1 MEWNE
6 LNGIEC
12 IKLFSIFEDMNHELF
27 CEVSSRGQT
36 MRGFLHRPEN
46 FSAARRYPAVLFLHG
61 LGGNHI
67 ESHRFFVLAAR
78 RLAAQNIL
86 AARFDFLGSGNSD
99 GEFCDVTPDTEL
111 QDALVL
117 LQWLQSQPGVD
128 RTRIGL
134 IGFSLG
140 GLLATYAA
148 TRFDVKALCLWAA
161 TAHMYRRMKEKST
174 PQSSAMLKLRGWHD
188 INGNKTSRAFFDSA
202 AKLQPLTEAK
212 KFRGRVLILH
222 GEGDDIVPVEE
233 AREYSQAF
241 AACHP
246 ALKILPN
253 ADHGFNK
260 VEWADEVIE
269 TTAKWL
275 AKNL

>member
-1 MEWNE
+1 M
-6 LNGIEC
+6 NG
-12 IKLFSIFEDMNHELF
+12 ELF

-46 FSAARRYPAVLFLHG
+46 FSAAQRFPAVLFLHG
-61 LGGNHI
+61 LGGNSI

-99 GEFCDVTPDTEL
+99 GDFVDVTPETEL

-117 LQWLQSQPGVD
+117 LHWLQSQPGVD

-148 TRFDVKALCLWAA
+148 ARFDVQTLCLWAA

-188 INGNKTSRAFFDSA
+188 IHGNKTGRAFFESA
-202 AKLQPLTEAK
+202 ARLDPLAEAA

-222 GEGDDIVPVEE
+222 GAGDDVVPVEE
-233 AREYSQAF
+233 AHEYSHAF
-241 AACHP
+241 AACQP
-246 ALKILPN
+246 TVKILPN
-253 ADHGFNK
+253 ADHGFNR
-260 VEWADEVIE
+260 VEWAEDVIE
-269 TTAKWL
+269 TTANWL
-275 AKNL
+275 TKNL